1 MAVLSKFALHDAE
14 YDQSLKVSKTIISYP
29 DRHLLF
35 HLAEIN
41 IFLKAEVHVAQYELA
56 KGTNMFDYAVSLF
69 QQIYPERERELER
82 GSSRCDETVSNSCL
96 VICLLFFVEIVLKT
110 TKCGFDDE

>member
-1 MAVLSKFALHDAE
+1 MAVLSKFALHE

-56 KGTNMFDYAVSLF
+56 RGTNMFDYAVSLF
-69 QQIYPERERELER
+69 QQIYPENLKEVPPGVMKPYLI
-82 GSSRCDETVSNSCL
+82 L
-96 VICLLFFVEIVLKT
+96 VWSYAHCFSLR
-110 TKCGFDDE
+110 